1 MHLCSPRPTPCFSHG
16 FSNHSR
22 KTGPTLLAVLMG
34 SRPTSRTACGEK
46 GRDHPPL
53 IFTSSCFTAGAG
65 LPTSDPMFRWP
76 DYFQLKPSTETQLC
90 ALMCRQLHSKDRGVT
105 HVVVQRGRKPEAERL
120 PPGPSFFVASA
131 TSVECAQAALL
142 CALPLQP
149 QKKSLSCCASHVCAK
164 GLARPGHSLKERNC
178 KPKRAVHG
186 RFRSEDHGVCP
197 RVRAGLARSALDTS
211 ASCRIAPGLTQS
223 SDKPA
228 PPSFLPPSSPSP
240 PSPRPLSPSPLP
252 KSSRTR
258 REGLGKSFPHR
269 VFLREMKELERI
281 LSQTSSV
288 WLSQRPNT

>member
-105 HVVVQRGRKPEAERL
+105 HVFVQRGRKPEAERL
-120 PPGPSFFVASA
+120 PPGPSFF
-131 TSVECAQAALL
+131 LL
-142 CALPLQP
+142 CDQRRMRPSRPVVCFAFAATEKVVIVLRIPRLRQGPCVPWTQP
-149 QKKSLSCCASHVCAK
+149 QGAQL
-164 GLARPGHSLKERNC
+164 
-178 KPKRAVHG
+178 
-186 RFRSEDHGVCP
+186 
-197 RVRAGLARSALDTS
+197 
-211 ASCRIAPGLTQS
+211 
-223 SDKPA
+223 
-228 PPSFLPPSSPSP
+228 
-240 PSPRPLSPSPLP
+240 
-252 KSSRTR
+252 
-258 REGLGKSFPHR
+258 
-269 VFLREMKELERI
+269 
-281 LSQTSSV
+281 
-288 WLSQRPNT
+288 

>member
-1 MHLCSPRPTPCFSHG
+1 MHLCSPRPTPCFSQG

-105 HVVVQRGRKPEAERL
+105 HVFVQRGRKPEAERL
-120 PPGPSFFVASA
+120 PPGPLFFYRYV

-149 QKKSLSCCASHVCAK
+149 QKKVVIVLRVPRLRQGPCVPWTQPQGAQLQAQTCGPRKVQVGGSRCVSKSEASAGWPRTVCS
-164 GLARPGHSLKERNC
+164 GHIC
-178 KPKRAVHG
+178 KLQN
-186 RFRSEDHGVCP
+186 RSRG
-197 RVRAGLARSALDTS
+197 
-211 ASCRIAPGLTQS
+211 
-223 SDKPA
+223 
-228 PPSFLPPSSPSP
+228 
-240 PSPRPLSPSPLP
+240 
-252 KSSRTR
+252 
-258 REGLGKSFPHR
+258 
-269 VFLREMKELERI
+269 
-281 LSQTSSV
+281 
-288 WLSQRPNT
+288 